1 MPLSAFSIANG
12 ELVNNKW
19 EEQTCRVQSEV
30 ASGQQEGLLGHSHLS
45 LFLTAAAHLWMFNG
59 SNCPID
65 SSRWLP
71 PPLLHTAAICSA
83 AAVDVIVLALMI
95 IVVPS
100 NWFLTD
106 DLSTISTNTL
116 SHFHFLSV
124 IMIIAPSKIATHC
137 GAAAVAA
144 AGSQLFFV
152 FSWLVGV
159 LVWGASETAYERKA
173 IYLSSINWLINLYGA
188 AGNVAQHEHTKT
200 VSVCTPLQTLCCGW
214 SFSLQTSLVFLCFL
228 RHMDTVADV
237 AAAAVGLAINRQIAA
252 IRRENWQIRP
262 FANRSPLSTHNYASA
277 SEWVCNRIYIGL
289 QSTASV
295 CLSDLTVCSFFVCLH
310 PFIRQSVICARLLLS
325 LPASVFGN
333 TRLLQASELSECV
346 WRSFAVV

>member
-1 MPLSAFSIANG
+1 M
-12 ELVNNKW
+12 VNWLIISKKNRLLEIRVKW
-19 EEQTCRVQSEV
+19 PARRT
-30 ASGQQEGLLGHSHLS
+30 ASVCLATRIS
-45 LFLTAAAHLWMFNG
+45 LTAAAHLWMFNG

-144 AGSQLFFV
+144 AGSQLFFC
-152 FSWLVGV
+152 V
-159 LVWGASETAYERKA
+159 LSVSLCWCEEQVRQQHTNEKQ
-173 IYLSSINWLINLYGA
+173 SI
-188 AGNVAQHEHTKT
+188 
-200 VSVCTPLQTLCCGW
+200 
-214 SFSLQTSLVFLCFL
+214 SLQ
-228 RHMDTVADV
+228 
-237 AAAAVGLAINRQIAA
+237 
-252 IRRENWQIRP
+252 
-262 FANRSPLSTHNYASA
+262 
-277 SEWVCNRIYIGL
+277 
-289 QSTASV
+289 
-295 CLSDLTVCSFFVCLH
+295 
-310 PFIRQSVICARLLLS
+310 
-325 LPASVFGN
+325 
-333 TRLLQASELSECV
+333 
-346 WRSFAVV
+346 